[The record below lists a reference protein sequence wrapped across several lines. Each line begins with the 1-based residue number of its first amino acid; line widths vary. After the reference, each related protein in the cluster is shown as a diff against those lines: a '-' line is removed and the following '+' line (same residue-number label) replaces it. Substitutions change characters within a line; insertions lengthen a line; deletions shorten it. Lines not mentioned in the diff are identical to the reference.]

1 MGWHDRNWLNIRIAV
16 THPRGSWE
24 RSAPALL
31 TEEVAKLASW
41 FEQVARGEARGDCRF
56 VEPKLVFALA
66 TDAAGREVVRVYIE
80 QRLRPMWAEAHE
92 SGTRDLWV
100 DFPID
105 AAAFLAAAL
114 DLRRQLAIFPERSG
128 DDSER

>member
-1 MGWHDRNWLNIRIAV
+1 MELQSPSGQRFKLNIEGYQFPEGPMGWHDRNWLNIRIAV

-41 FEQVARGEARGDCRF
+41 FEQV
-56 VEPKLVFALA
+56 
-66 TDAAGREVVRVYIE
+66 
-80 QRLRPMWAEAHE
+80 
-92 SGTRDLWV
+92 
-100 DFPID
+100 FPID